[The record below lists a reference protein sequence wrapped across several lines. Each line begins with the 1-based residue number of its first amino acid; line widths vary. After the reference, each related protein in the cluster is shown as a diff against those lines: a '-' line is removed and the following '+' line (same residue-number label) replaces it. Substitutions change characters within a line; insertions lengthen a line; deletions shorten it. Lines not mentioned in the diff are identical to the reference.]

1 LINKNKKGVLRVRD
15 FIREMTTNYITET
28 MLNEQIMNEA
38 VDLLYEKLVVFGG
51 GAKYGQIVFMAGG
64 AGCFDENT
72 LVKTADGYKK
82 ISEIETGDMVYTLN
96 EETKEIELKPVIRPI
111 SYDVTQQTEEL
122 IELTFENGETV
133 VCTENHLFYV
143 NGEWIPAKDL
153 EEPKKKKVSGTEK
166 VYDLSIEG
174 NHNYLITKSDI
185 IVHNSGKGFA
195 SKTFMEAEKFKIR
208 DVDEWKKAYLELAKL
223 KNINPE
229 LKSLNLKNSE
239 DVFTLHQFVKKRG
252 IKSKTLDML
261 LSDVK
266 ADRLPNIIFD
276 ITGKEMSDFEEVI
289 PRLIETGYE
298 SKNIHVAWVLTD
310 FKVAYTSNLTRD
322 RVVPGD
328 VFLDTH
334 KGAAKTMQ
342 TLIDNKRMPN
352 GSNGRFVVIMNNRSN
367 TVVFNTGNVYKGR
380 KVDLKNQKNVDAKG
394 VSGFYYITVKEA
406 GKPFKAE
413 ETWKEELHSQIVS
426 NVPGGQDGLD
436 RLRKHALDAL
446 QADVDDETKKPK
458 DREAARQGI
467 ELVRRDVRLDRALRK
482 LPKGVSKDAI
492 ARVKSRL

>member
-1 LINKNKKGVLRVRD
+1 VRN

-96 EETKEIELKPVIRPI
+96 EETKEIELKPVTRPI

-208 DVDEWKKAYLELAKL
+208 DVDEWKKAYLQLAKL
-223 KNINPE
+223 KNRNPE
-229 LKSLNLKNSE
+229 LKTLNLKNSD
-239 DVFTLHQFVKKRG
+239 DVFKLHMFVKERG
-252 IKSKTLDML
+252 IKDKTLDL
-261 LSDVK
+261 LLRDAR

-276 ITGKEMSDFEEVI
+276 ITAKEMKDFEEVV
-289 PRLIETGYE
+289 PMLEEAGYQAR
-298 SKNIHVAWVLTD
+298 NIHLAWVLTD
-310 FKVAYTSNLTRD
+310 FKVAYTANLTRE
-322 RVVPGD
+322 RVVPAD

-342 TLIDNKRMPN
+342 KLIDGKKMPR
-352 GSNGRFVVIMNNRSN
+352 GADGRFVVIMNNRSN
-367 TVVFNTGNVYKGR
+367 TVFFNTGDVYKGK
-380 KVDLKNQKNVDAKG
+380 KVDLKNQKKVDAAG

-406 GKPFKAE
+406 GKPFKPE
-413 ETWKEELHSQIVS
+413 EKWKEELHTQIVS
-426 NVPGGQDGLD
+426 NVPGGQDSID
-436 RLRKHALDAL
+436 TLRKHALDTL
-446 QADVDDETKKPK
+446 
-458 DREAARQGI
+458 
-467 ELVRRDVRLDRALRK
+467 
-482 LPKGVSKDAI
+482 SKDAVDPE
-492 ARVKSRL
+492 AKEKSRKSAEQGLGLVKRDAAVDRVLRRMPKNATADQIRKAKSRLSQK

>member
-1 LINKNKKGVLRVRD
+1 VRD

-28 MLNEQIMNEA
+28 MLNEQIVNEA

-96 EETKEIELKPVIRPI
+96 EETKEIELKPVTRPI

-195 SKTFMEAEKFKIR
+195 SSTFMESEKFKIR
-208 DVDEWKKAYLELAKL
+208 DVDEWKKAYLKLAQL
-223 KNINPE
+223 KDKNPE
-229 LKSLNLKNSE
+229 LKGLNLRNPT
-239 DVFTLHQFVKKRG
+239 DVYDLHMFVKKRK
-252 IKSKTLDML
+252 IKDKTLDL
-261 LSDVK
+261 LLRDAR
-266 ADRLPNIIFD
+266 ADRLPNIMFD
-276 ITGKEMSDFEEVI
+276 ITAKEMKDFEEVI
-289 PRLIETGYE
+289 PLLEEAGYE
-298 SKNIHVAWVLTD
+298 AKNIHLAWVLTD
-310 FKVAYTSNLTRD
+310 FKVAYTANLTRE
-322 RVVPGD
+322 RVVPAD

-334 KGAAKTMQ
+334 RGAAKTMQ
-342 TLIDNKRMPN
+342 TLIDNKRMPR
-352 GSNGRFVVIMNNRSN
+352 GANGRFVVIMNNRTN
-367 TVVFNTGNVYKGR
+367 TVFFATGDTFKGR
-380 KVDLKNQKNVDAKG
+380 KIDLKNQKKVDAPG
-394 VSGFYYITVKEA
+394 VKGFYYITVKEA
-406 GKPFKAE
+406 GKPFKPE
-413 ETWKEELHSQIVS
+413 KQWKEELHNQIVQ
-426 NVPGGQDGLD
+426 NIPGGQDSVD
-436 RLRKHALDAL
+436 SLRKDAVETL
-446 QADVDDETKKPK
+446 EKDAVDPEAKEK
-458 DREAARQGI
+458 DREKARQGVG
-467 ELVRRDVRLDRALRK
+467 LVRRDARVDRALRR
-482 LPKGVSKDAI
+482 LPKTATPAQIDQV
-492 ARVKSRL
+492 RRRLSRG

>member
-1 LINKNKKGVLRVRD
+1 MRD

-51 GAKYGQIVFMAGG
+51 GAKYGQIVFMSGG

-72 LVKTADGYKK
+72 LVKTANGYKK

-96 EETKEIELKPVIRPI
+96 EETKEIELKRVSRPI
-111 SYDVTQQTEEL
+111 SYEVTEQTEEL

-153 EEPKKKKVSGTEK
+153 EEPNKKRVNDTKK
-166 VYDLSIEG
+166 VYDLSIED
-174 NHNYLITKSDI
+174 NHNYLVTKSDI
-185 IVHNSGKGFA
+185 IAHNSGKGFA

-208 DVDEWKKAYLELAKL
+208 DVDEWKKAFLKLAQL
-223 KNINPE
+223 KNRNPE
-229 LKSLNLKNSE
+229 LKNLDLKVGD
-239 DVFTLHQFVKKRG
+239 DVFALHQFVKGYRNGVRVKG
-252 IKSKTLDML
+252 KDVKDNTLNLL

-276 ITGKEMSDFEEVI
+276 ITGKEMADFEEVV
-289 PRLIETGYE
+289 PRLVEVGYE
-298 SKNIHVAWVLTD
+298 AKNIHVAWVLTD
-310 FKVAYTSNLTRD
+310 FKVAYTANLTRD
-322 RVVPGD
+322 RVVPGQ

-342 TLIDNKRMPN
+342 KLIDNKKMPT
-352 GSNGRFVVIMNNRSN
+352 GANGRFVVIMNNRTN
-367 TVVFNTGNVYKGR
+367 TVFFNTGDVYKGR
-380 KVDLKNQKNVDAKG
+380 KVDLKNQKDVKAVG
-394 VSGFYYITVKEA
+394 VSGFYYITVKDA
-406 GKPFKAE
+406 GKPFRPE
-413 ETWKEELHSQIVS
+413 EAWKEELHKQVVA

-436 RLRKHALDAL
+436 RLRKSALDSL
-446 QADVDDETKKPK
+446 QADVDDEKTKPK
-458 DREAARQGI
+458 DRDAARQGI
-467 ELVRRDVRLDRALRK
+467 ELVRRDVRMDRVLRR
-482 LPKGVSKDAI
+482 LPKGIGQDALD
-492 ARVKSRL
+492 RVKSRLK

>member
-1 LINKNKKGVLRVRD
+1 MKVISKK
-15 FIREMTTNYITET
+15 
-28 MLNEQIMNEA
+28 
-38 VDLLYEKLVVFGG
+38 KLVVS
-51 GAKYGQIVFMAGG
+51 Q
-64 AGCFDENT
+64 
-72 LVKTADGYKK
+72 
-82 ISEIETGDMVYTLN
+82 
-96 EETKEIELKPVIRPI
+96 
-111 SYDVTQQTEEL
+111 
-122 IELTFENGETV
+122 
-133 VCTENHLFYV
+133 
-143 NGEWIPAKDL
+143 
-153 EEPKKKKVSGTEK
+153 K
-166 VYDLSIEG
+166 VYDLSVAD
-174 NHNYLITKSDI
+174 NHNYVITKSDI

-229 LKSLNLKNSE
+229 LKNLNLKNSD

-252 IKSKTLDML
+252 IKSKTLDMM

-342 TLIDNKRMPN
+342 GLIDAKKMPN
-352 GSNGRFVVIMNNRSN
+352 GANGRFVVIMNNRSN

-492 ARVKSRL
+492 TRVKSRLQ